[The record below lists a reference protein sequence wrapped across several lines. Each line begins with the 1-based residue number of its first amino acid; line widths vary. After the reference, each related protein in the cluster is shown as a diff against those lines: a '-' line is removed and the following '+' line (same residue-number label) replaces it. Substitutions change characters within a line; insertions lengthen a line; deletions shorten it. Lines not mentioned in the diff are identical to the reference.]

1 MSLLKTSDDSTSS
14 TVWLNRIKDDW
25 EDCERAVEIIQSG
38 EEGVFF
44 EHLTDKNAWNWF
56 RTILMMDFP
65 QQLQW
70 LEKTILKGVAI
81 DDTWHKI
88 DNGHQVTVFDLLDS
102 TVGGIRDE
110 TRQTLEHIRQ
120 IYTILFI
127 RQEVQPALDILI
139 DLEEDKYWI
148 RLNVILSTHVLG
160 PLQSTRPLLHY
171 AVLMERYDLVR
182 GLLSSATALQREFDS
197 DTFLKGW
204 MNMIDEEGRTVLHLT
219 AIQKRESW
227 SKWFVSNEAD
237 PTVLDV
243 YGKSASH
250 YAPTLP
256 YVSTFYTNTR
266 SGVKILNDILS
277 TGVTD
282 LDTLKFMLK
291 QGGRVSEPAALLKY
305 LKQPLCY
312 AELMQKG
319 IDPCLIQPDKTWTK
333 EDTKLWL
340 ESHGVCNEGYET
352 LLMEHCTVNKSA
364 AWICFLCCLKS
375 RFIPEAYA
383 WWNLSTPEEQ
393 ESFLRKINNI
403 NPLTDTMLVSK
414 EDFKK
419 VRNLAV

>member
-1 MSLLKTSDDSTSS
+1 MSLLKSSDDSTSS
-14 TVWLNRIKDDW
+14 NVWLNRIKDDW
-25 EDCERAVEIIQSG
+25 EDCEEAVKIIHSG
-38 EEGVFF
+38 EEGVFL
-44 EHLTDKNAWNWF
+44 EHLTEKNAWNWF
-56 RTILMMDFP
+56 RTILMVDFS

-70 LEKTILKGVAI
+70 LEKTILKGVAV
-81 DDTWHKI
+81 DDTWYKI

-102 TVGGIRDE
+102 TMGGIREE
-110 TRQTLEHIRQ
+110 TRQTLLHMRQ
-120 IYTILFI
+120 IYTILFL

-139 DLEEDKYWI
+139 DLEEEKYWI

-237 PTVLDV
+237 PTMLDI

-250 YAPTLP
+250 YAPILP

-266 SGVKILNDILS
+266 SGVKMLNDILS
-277 TGVTD
+277 AGVND
-282 LDTLKFMLK
+282 LETLKFILK
-291 QGGRVSEPAALLKY
+291 HGGQVSEPSVLIKY
-305 LKQPLCY
+305 LNQPLCY
-312 AELMQKG
+312 TELMQKG
-319 IDPCLIQPDKTWTK
+319 TDPCLIQPDNTWSK
-333 EDTKLWL
+333 ENTKLWL
-340 ESHGVCNEGYET
+340 SSHGVCKEGYER
-352 LLMEHCTVNKSA
+352 LLMEHYTVNKSP
-364 AWICFLCCLKS
+364 AWLCFLCCLKS
-375 RFIPEAYA
+375 RLINEAFV
-383 WWNLSTPEEQ
+383 WWNLSTVEEQ
-393 ESFLRKINNI
+393 ESFILKIDNI
-403 NPLTDTMLVSK
+403 EPKTDIMLESK
-414 EDFKK
+414 EDFEK